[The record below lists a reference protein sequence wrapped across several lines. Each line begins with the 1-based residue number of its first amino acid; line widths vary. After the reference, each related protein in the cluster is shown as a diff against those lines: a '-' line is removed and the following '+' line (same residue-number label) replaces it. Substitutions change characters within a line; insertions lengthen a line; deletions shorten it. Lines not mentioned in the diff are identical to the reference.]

1 MSIEKINQTL
11 ETVFDHISK
20 HIETRWSYM
29 FDIITYATT
38 WISSFFLLQFQFRWA
53 FFFFQVC
60 LC

>member
-38 WISSFFLLQFQFRWA
+38 
-53 FFFFQVC
+53 
-60 LC
+60 